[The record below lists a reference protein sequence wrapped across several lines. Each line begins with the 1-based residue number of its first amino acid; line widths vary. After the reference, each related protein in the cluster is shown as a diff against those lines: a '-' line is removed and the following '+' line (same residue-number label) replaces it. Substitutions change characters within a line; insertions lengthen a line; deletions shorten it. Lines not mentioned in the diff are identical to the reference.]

1 MRKNKDRNEINI
13 NDIKPYKNTEDK
25 EIDLNSITTLKSE
38 SRVIKLIREYS
49 ASVSSKQNNNN
60 EENIESRVN
69 RNVNSLSNYL
79 LKSSLIVLSIAMI
92 MILILN
98 TKHIINFLSG
108 LLHVI

>member
-1 MRKNKDRNEINI
+1 MHKNKDRNEINI

-25 EIDLNSITTLKSE
+25 EIDLSSITTLKSE
-38 SRVIKLIREYS
+38 SRVMKLIREYS

-60 EENIESRVN
+60 ETIEPR
-69 RNVNSLSNYL
+69 VNSLSNYL

>member
-25 EIDLNSITTLKSE
+25 EIDLSSITTLKSE

-49 ASVSSKQNNNN
+49 ASVSSKQNNN
-60 EENIESRVN
+60 EGNIESRVN

>member
-1 MRKNKDRNEINI
+1 MHKNKDRNEINI

-25 EIDLNSITTLKSE
+25 EIDLSSITTLKSE
-38 SRVIKLIREYS
+38 SRVMKLIREYS
-49 ASVSSKQNNNN
+49 ASVSSNQNNN
-60 EENIESRVN
+60 EENIEPRVN

>member
-1 MRKNKDRNEINI
+1 MHKNKDRNEINI

-25 EIDLNSITTLKSE
+25 EIDLSSITTLKSE
-38 SRVIKLIREYS
+38 SRVMKLIREYS

-60 EENIESRVN
+60 ETIEPRVN

>member
-1 MRKNKDRNEINI
+1 M
-13 NDIKPYKNTEDK
+13 
-25 EIDLNSITTLKSE
+25 
-38 SRVIKLIREYS
+38 KLIREYS
-49 ASVSSKQNNNN
+49 VSVSSNQNNN
-60 EENIESRVN
+60 EENIEPRVN